1 LKELLLVVTL
11 GQQLR
16 SDGVDGHDVDMDVF
30 GGQFGSRMLG
40 MLVFGVW
47 ITDWREFIAICF
59 LV

>member
-1 LKELLLVVTL
+1 MVTL

-16 SDGVDGHDVDMDVF
+16 SDGVDGHDVDVDVF
-30 GGQFGSRMLG
+30 GGQFGSEMLG
-40 MLVFGVW
+40 MLVFDVW